1 MCLFALFFISTN
13 CYSTDT
19 WGGIFLVTFVSS
31 RGENHLICS
40 FGHSCGNTVS
50 HDMLA
55 ATHPDLDIHT
65 PQNTSLRYYTQ
76 WVVTS
81 LHVSKYKCSSE

>member
-1 MCLFALFFISTN
+1 MCLYALFFFFISAN

-19 WGGIFLVTFVSS
+19 WGGTFLVSFVSIG
-31 RGENHLICS
+31 GESHLICS

-55 ATHPDLDIHT
+55 AIHPETHPDPQHLDIHT
-65 PQNTSLRYYTQ
+65 PQNTSLCYYTQ
-76 WVVTS
+76 RVVTR
-81 LHVSKYKCSSE
+81 LR